1 MYAVER
7 KRYHASNAFLRLA
20 PMTRRHLLQLMLGL
34 ILVIGQGLLLLHQA
48 QHVDAVG
55 GHDCPVCIQAQAFRA
70 EAPTSLPPP
79 LFAPA
84 LESIALLLVTVPF
97 IRLADA
103 FQPRAPPLLTR
114 PSPITA

>member
-1 MYAVER
+1 
-7 KRYHASNAFLRLA
+7 
-20 PMTRRHLLQLMLGL
+20 MTRRHLLQLMLGL
-34 ILVIGQGLLLLHQA
+34 ILVAGQGLLLLHQA

-84 LESIALLLVTVPF
+84 LDGIAPLPVATLF

-103 FQPRAPPLLTR
+103 FQARAPPLLTR